1 MFAFLKKLTK
11 RNENPAPAP
20 RPAAPSPSA
29 APPPDRKT
37 GVSALGKSSVPA
49 APALPPP
56 APKTLAPNSS
66 QSTAPASPEAAHLNG
81 NSNGNLNG
89 TSTAPLPTAAS
100 TSSKTEFFARS
111 AKQPEAAH
119 ALSTETVDIPLREL
133 WSKLN
138 PAIVQT
144 ATGHPEPGALLRV
157 PANIIR
163 SQVARGAVK
172 IPYAQL
178 RQFSPSGL
186 FPSNPA
192 KDSLE
197 VEIPLSEVLPRLKP
211 EVLARRSNQRKI
223 EVPAEIGNI
232 FGPGSS
238 AGLRVAGEKS
248 PSPTPAPAKPGAASA
263 PAHPSLPKPSQH
275 AAPPAATVEATA
287 VKPAT
292 AVAAPSQPGAVQ
304 PSASP
309 APSVAVAAPMAA
321 APLPAAPLPI
331 SPIVSETPASAT
343 VAPAPAV
350 EPAPLISEPIRAPSL
365 DPALATLRPKPA
377 PAVDAFKIELM
388 DVASFWTE
396 KGRTELA
403 NLYRH
408 SLEIPMAVLEKAMK
422 SGKLQFPWREV
433 RPWVR
438 LVPGNTLPTIADDLV
453 VELPLAVVAPRF
465 IEHRSGNKNRR
476 RVEVAA
482 DIPDLFAQKA
492 PPLRVLPPEPA
503 PSLEAAFEIEP
514 AAALAPEP
522 DLEPSP
528 AAEKKFEHYGDI
540 FGEPAKS
547 DWSLAEIMRGT
558 AGLRGVSGSII
569 ATPDGLLI
577 AGTWPD
583 SVSTEAVAGFVPQM
597 YGRILQYT
605 KELKLGEPGHFTL
618 LIENVPLR
626 IFNTGNSYFTVLGRA
641 GESLPEPEL
650 QALAQHLTNP
660 N

>member
-1 MFAFLKKLTK
+1 MFGFLKKLTK
-11 RNENPAPAP
+11 KNETPAPAP
-20 RPAAPSPSA
+20 RPVAATPSA
-29 APPPDRKT
+29 APPPDRKS
-37 GVSALGKSSVPA
+37 GLSALGQPSVPA
-49 APALPPP
+49 APAIPSSS
-56 APKTLAPNSS
+56 PKAFAPNHS
-66 QSTAPASPEAAHLNG
+66 QPNAPVVPQAAHLNG
-81 NSNGNLNG
+81 NGAAPAPNAA
-89 TSTAPLPTAAS
+89 TA
-100 TSSKTEFFARS
+100 SSKTDFLTRS
-111 AKQPEAAH
+111 AKQPEAPQ

-144 ATGHPEPGALLRV
+144 ATGHPEAGALLRV

-178 RQFSPSGL
+178 RQFSPSGI
-186 FPSNPA
+186 FPTNPA

-223 EVPAEIGNI
+223 EVPEEIGNI

-248 PSPTPAPAKPGAASA
+248 PSPASAPAKTSAASA
-263 PAHPSLPKPSQH
+263 PAHSATAKPAQQ
-275 AAPPAATVEATA
+275 AARPAPGAEATA
-287 VKPAT
+287 VKPAP
-292 AVAAPSQPGAVQ
+292 AVAVPAPPIAVQ
-304 PSASP
+304 PSV
-309 APSVAVAAPMAA
+309 PSV
-321 APLPAAPLPI
+321 PAAPAIPSAPVPI
-331 SPIVSETPASAT
+331 SPIVSETPASAP

-365 DPALATLRPKPA
+365 DPSLASLRPKPA
-377 PAVDAFKIELM
+377 PIANVFKLELM
-388 DVASFWTE
+388 DVASFWTD

-408 SLEIPMAVLEKAMK
+408 SLEIPMATLESAMK

-433 RPWVR
+433 RAWVR
-438 LVPGNTLPTIADDLV
+438 LAPGNTLPTIADDLV

-465 IEHRSGNKNRR
+465 IEHRSADKNRK
-476 RVEVAA
+476 RVEIAA
-482 DIPDLFAQKA
+482 DIPDLFDKKT
-492 PPLRVLPPEPA
+492 PVLRVLPPEPA
-503 PSLEAAFEIEP
+503 PEVEAAPAVEP
-514 AAALAPEP
+514 PPALTPEPELAPA
-522 DLEPSP
+522 P

-540 FGEPAKS
+540 FGEPAKT
-547 DWSLAEIMRGT
+547 DWSLAEIMHGT

-569 ATPDGLLI
+569 ATSDGLLI

-597 YGRILQYT
+597 YGRIVQYT
-605 KELKLGEPGHFTL
+605 KELKLGEPGNFTL

-650 QALAQHLTNP
+650 QALAQRLTNP